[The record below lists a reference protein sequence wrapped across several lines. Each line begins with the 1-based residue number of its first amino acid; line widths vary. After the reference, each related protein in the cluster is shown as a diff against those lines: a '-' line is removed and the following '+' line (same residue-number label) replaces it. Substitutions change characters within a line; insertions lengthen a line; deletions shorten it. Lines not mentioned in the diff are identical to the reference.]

1 MSNLEFYTETLKA
14 LNEYNVKYLVVG
26 GFAVNSYGYMRSTG
40 DLDLWI
46 RNDHGNLRNISK
58 ALKSLKYK
66 ESDIEISINELKNN
80 KNISL
85 IHNRFFKIELISFLS
100 STLQFDKAFLRKK
113 DKKILGTDVMV
124 IDINDLIY
132 LKIKSG
138 REKDLLDIYELQ
150 KIKNNKH

>member
-1 MSNLEFYTETLKA
+1 MSNLEFYTETLEA
-14 LNEYNVKYLVVG
+14 LNKNSVKYLVVG

-46 RNDHGNLRNISK
+46 SNVRDNLKNISK

-85 IHNRFFKIELISFLS
+85 THNRFFKIELISFLS
-100 STLQFDKAFLRKK
+100 STLQFDKAFSRKK
-113 DKKILGTDVMV
+113 DKKILGTDVLV
-124 IDINDLIY
+124 IDLNDLID

-150 KIKNNKH
+150 KIKSNKL